1 MSHVWSA
8 LAAATPA
15 VAVAEQTGQHPMS
28 EKDLILPAF
37 KSVTFFGIDGWSLL
51 SVGLV
56 VCALGL
62 VFGLY
67 PARRAAMLDP
77 VAALIMLALTLSWGL
92 NQVSVKLALPEIPP
106 FIQATV
112 RSIGPDSMMISPGF
126 RSFSALTTATV

>member
-15 VAVAEQTGQHPMS
+15 VAEVQHPMS

-62 VFGLY
+62 IFGLVVFSQLKKMPVHQAIKDIPELIY
-67 PARRAAMLDP
+67 DTRKTYRQTPA
-77 VAALIMLALTLSWGL
+77 
-92 NQVSVKLALPEIPP
+92 P
-106 FIQATV
+106 FT
-112 RSIGPDSMMISPGF
+112 
-126 RSFSALTTATV
+126 